1 MKKYLT
7 AACAMFLA
15 TAVYAEDLNDQYPKT
30 REERQA
36 DEMGSVLGGEGV
48 VVRPGGANVE
58 GGIVAAEGNY
68 NKYLWQ
74 AAQEMADVAPLSL
87 VDAKHGV
94 LSTDW
99 YSSKNA
105 ANTSSKLTV
114 RIIGSKL
121 APEALEVKLQQRTM
135 KEGRWVEE
143 DSKSKAASDI
153 FAKIIKRA
161 KELSSK

>member
-7 AACAMFLA
+7 AACVMFLA
-15 TAVYAEDLNDQYPKT
+15 TSVYAEDLNDQYPKT

-36 DEMGSVLGGEGV
+36 DEMGSVLGGEGM
-48 VVRPGGANVE
+48 VVRPGGIHTAE
-58 GGIVAAEGNY
+58 GIVPAEGSF
-68 NKYLWQ
+68 NKSLWQ

-99 YSSKNA
+99 YSPKDA
-105 ANTSSKLTV
+105 PNTSTKLTV
-114 RIIGSKL
+114 KVTGSKL
-121 APEALEVKLQQRTM
+121 ASESLDVRLQQRTM
-135 KEGRWVEE
+135 KDGRWVEE
-143 DSKSKAASDI
+143 NAHPKVASDMS
-153 FAKIIKRA
+153 AKILKRA